1 MQKKIKQ
8 KNSMSSLVQNI
19 IRFGLILGIQI
30 FLLNFTELHNLT
42 VVWGVSLFKPFF
54 YLLFILMLPSNLSKW
69 ATLIICFIVGFI
81 IDKFTQSSPAGLHES
96 ACVLIGL
103 VRPFI
108 LGLFFHQQIKDS
120 NKPITPSL
128 SKMGFKN
135 FFTYIFII
143 IGIFIFYFFV
153 IEFWSFKLNDILK
166 MLLKIVSCLFTTL
179 VLVILSQVL
188 FIDTGKTK
196 RRM

>member
-1 MQKKIKQ
+1 
-8 KNSMSSLVQNI
+8 MSSLVQNI
-19 IRFGLILGIQI
+19 IRFGVILGIQI
-30 FLLNFTELHNLT
+30 FLLNHVELQNLT

-69 ATLIICFIVGFI
+69 ATLLICFVTGFI
-81 IDKFTQSSPAGLHES
+81 MDKFSTTAGLHAS

-103 VRPFI
+103 LRPFI
-108 LGLFFHQQIKDS
+108 LGLFFQQQIKDS
-120 NKPITPSL
+120 NKPVTPSL

-143 IGIFIFYFFV
+143 IGTFIFYFYIV
-153 IEFWSFKLNDILK
+153 EFWSFKFNDILK

-179 VLVILSQVL
+179 ILVILSQVL
-188 FIDTGKTK
+188 FIDAGKTK
-196 RRM
+196 RRR